1 MSDNIIEIVNR
12 DYTFELL
19 QNSYEISAENIFS
32 IDYNLASNI
41 PSINNVKLMGNK
53 SLADLGIQAS
63 GSYANDDLSNLST
76 TGQAILDNKL
86 LKNLSNMDETGQ
98 AILDAKADKA
108 TTLDGYGITDGANIS
123 ALNFSTEGKKY
134 LSILGMPSSKYI
146 NLVFGADSTN
156 YIAPADG
163 YFYALCT
170 NSTNGFICIQL
181 SNVDTDIA
189 DQKQLYASYGTIT
202 MLLPVFKNNS
212 IVLNYSNGVNCQ
224 IFRFIY
230 AQGEK

>member
-1 MSDNIIEIVNR
+1 MSDNIIEIVNK

-19 QNSYEISAENIFS
+19 QNFYEISAENIFS

-41 PSINNVKLMGNK
+41 PSINNIKLMGNK
-53 SLADLGIQAS
+53 TLADLGIQAS
-63 GSYANDDLSNLST
+63 GSYANDDLNNLST
-76 TGQAILDNKL
+76 IGQAVLDNKL
-86 LKNLSNMDETGQ
+86 LKDLSNIDETGQ
-98 AILDAKADKA
+98 AILNAKADKA
-108 TTLDGYGITDGANIS
+108 TTLDGYGITDGANTS
-123 ALNFSTEGKKY
+123 ATNFTAAGKSF
-134 LSILGMPSSKYI
+134 LSKLALPSSKFI

-181 SNVDTDIA
+181 SNLDTDIA
-189 DQKQLYASYGTIT
+189 DQKQLYTSYGTIT
-202 MLLPVFKNNS
+202 ILLPVFKNNS
-212 IVLNYSNGVNCQ
+212 IVLNYSNGINCQ